1 MQQLNLPL
9 QATQP
14 DSLTVLKYPLPGI
27 TNNWDF
33 LHDLARQLQMQK
45 DPQGRRQDLCLL
57 QPAHGREE
65 WSEGNFETPLFDEGP
80 ARKPPPQRGRPDGQE
95 GRHRRGIEVAAQ
107 EVAGA

>member
-9 QATQP
+9 QATLP
-14 DSLTVLKYPLPGI
+14 DSLTVLKYPHSGI

-45 DPQGRRQDLCLL
+45 DPQGRRQDICLL

-65 WSEGNFETPLFDEGP
+65 WSQGNFETSLLDEGP
-80 ARKPPPQRGRPDGQE
+80 AREPAPQRGRPLGQE
-95 GRHRRGIEVAAQ
+95 GGHRRGVQMAAQ
-107 EVAGA
+107 EVARA

>member
-33 LHDLARQLQMQK
+33 
-45 DPQGRRQDLCLL
+45 P
-57 QPAHGREE
+57 
-65 WSEGNFETPLFDEGP
+65 T
-80 ARKPPPQRGRPDGQE
+80 
-95 GRHRRGIEVAAQ
+95 
-107 EVAGA
+107 